1 MSKEN
6 KIIKKPHSS
15 ENMSAE
21 QLAELIKCADPDT
34 GYKYFMKNHFYIQHP
49 TQAKLLYAPFE
60 FQDRLIDVF
69 HQYKY
74 SVNLLPRQVGKCQ
87 VYNSVI
93 NIRNN
98 HTNLEYELP
107 IGVYHEYI
115 KAKQNGTELPD
126 ISEYQIKKV

>member
-6 KIIKKPHSS
+6 KIIKKPHST

-49 TQAKLLYAPFE
+49 TQGKLLYTPYGYQE
-60 FQDRLIDVF
+60 RLIEVY
-69 HQYKY
+69 HCYRK
-74 SVNLLPRQVGKCQ
+74 SVSLMSRQTGKCLR
-87 VYNSVI
+87 YSTMI

-107 IGVYHEYI
+107 IGIYHEYI

-126 ISEYQIKKV
+126 ISEYQVKKV